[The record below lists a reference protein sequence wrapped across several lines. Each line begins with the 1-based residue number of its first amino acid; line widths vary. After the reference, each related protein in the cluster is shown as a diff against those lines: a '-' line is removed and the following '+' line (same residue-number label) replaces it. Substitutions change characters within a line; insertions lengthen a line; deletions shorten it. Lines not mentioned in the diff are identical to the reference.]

1 MCHKLKEGAIFI
13 ADSHYPHF
21 GDELVEILRAIE
33 QKRLISS
40 QLILMGDIFDLL
52 FGCGEYI
59 KSFSSDGIELLNKL
73 SKTIEII
80 YLEGNHDFYLKPLF
94 PEIQIY
100 PREYQPVEFK
110 LNDKKVILS
119 HGDRFETGIGY
130 EIYSFL
136 IRHPVVLNILRVAEK
151 FVIDKNIN
159 HLKSKKICKEF
170 KDFEKRVDKIL
181 QNYPKDTDLVIE
193 GHYHQGKKIKNYISL
208 PSLVCQK
215 SLGVVK
221 DGEIEF
227 VDLKDLIR
235 ESK

>member
-1 MCHKLKEGAIFI
+1 MCHRLKEGAIFV

-21 GDELVEILRAIE
+21 GDELLELLKAIK
-33 QKRLISS
+33 QKKITPP

-59 KSFSSDGIELLNKL
+59 KSFSKEAITLLDTL
-73 SKTIEII
+73 SKELEII

-94 PEIQIY
+94 PNINIF
-100 PREYQPVEFK
+100 PRELQPVEFK
-110 LNDKKVILS
+110 LNGKRVMLS
-119 HGDRFETGIGY
+119 HGDKFEVGFGY

-170 KDFEKRVDKIL
+170 VGFEKRVAKIL
-181 QNYPKDTDLVIE
+181 KHYPKNTDLVIE
-193 GHYHQGKKIKNYISL
+193 GHYHQGQKIGRYISL
-208 PSLVCQK
+208 PSLVCQG
-215 SLGVVK
+215 GVGVIRG
-221 DGEIEF
+221 GEVEF
-227 VDLKDLIR
+227 VALEDLIKER
-235 ESK
+235 V